1 MEHERNQ
8 FAAQDALRSMRANLR
23 QALPREQGIVPRFAE
38 GIGRACDATAAGRC
52 PPVPA
57 AVWLAAVRRSL

>member
-23 QALPREQGIVPRFAE
+23 QALPREWRICLTPVA
-38 GIGRACDATAAGRC
+38 
-52 PPVPA
+52 VPA
-57 AVWLAAVRRSL
+57 R